1 MKSHLLMEKLASWGH
16 FVFSL
21 IAAVFSFDASVS
33 WKGFVV
39 FMMQSQDKAT
49 SHGRSTE
56 QIHSLAYQLTKTQQL
71 ISLETQKL
79 TNLKTQKP
87 INSKPYQLAN
97 SSAHQL
103 RNTSTYNLINSSTYK
118 LINSPTYKLI
128 NLQTYQLTNLET
140 HQLTA
145 SSSHQ
150 LRNSKPPKT
159 QTLKC

>member
-1 MKSHLLMEKLASWGH
+1 MKSQLLMEKLASWGH

-33 WKGFVV
+33 RKVFVV
-39 FMMQSQDKAT
+39 FVMQSQDKAT

-71 ISLETQKL
+71 INLETHQLTNLETQKL
-79 TNLKTQKP
+79 

-97 SSAHQL
+97 SSAHRL

-118 LINSPTYKLI
+118 LINAPTYKLKTLSTRKLKDSSTYNLI
-128 NLQTYQLTNLET
+128 NLQP
-140 HQLTA
+140 H
-145 SSSHQ
+145 
-150 LRNSKPPKT
+150 
-159 QTLKC
+159 

>member
-1 MKSHLLMEKLASWGH
+1 MKSQLLMEKLASWGH

-33 WKGFVV
+33 WREFVV
-39 FMMQSQDKAT
+39 FVMQSQDKVP

-71 ISLETQKL
+71 ISLETHQL
-79 TNLKTQKP
+79 TNLKTQKL

-97 SSAHQL
+97 SKTHQF
-103 RNTSTYNLINSSTYK
+103 TTSSTYNLITSSTYKLISAPTYKLKTSSTYK

-128 NLQTYQLTNLET
+128 I
-140 HQLTA
+140 
-145 SSSHQ
+145 SSI
-150 LRNSKPPKT
+150 
-159 QTLKC
+159 